1 LTAAEYDSFAVFL
14 LVSALVICFA
24 HLVREALGLIRK

>member
-1 LTAAEYDSFAVFL
+1 VFL
-14 LVSALVICFA
+14 LVSSLIICFA